1 MKQTKK
7 TGILSTAFI
16 LVILMSS
23 LTMAFGIAI
32 PYWDSP
38 EWYPLKL
45 APGESKIVE
54 LTLQNTGE
62 EDMMVQASIES
73 EIAILDDEKTE
84 YFIPSG
90 EINEIVSIKVEV
102 PKDVEVGTRYK
113 IYSSF
118 HQIST
123 GEEGMIAMTGAF
135 TVNFPVEVVGEQES
149 DLFDP
154 LSKQKPILPWIVLG
168 ALLIGMIVIA
178 IVKNKKKRNKSNK
191 I

>member
-7 TGILSTAFI
+7 TRILSIAVL

-62 EDMMVQASIES
+62 EDMTIQASIES
-73 EIAILDDEKTE
+73 DIATLDEEIK
-84 YFIPSG
+84 YSVPSG
-90 EINEIVSIKVEV
+90 EINEIVSIEV
-102 PKDVEVGTRYK
+102 KIPEDAEIGTRYK
-113 IYSSF
+113 VYSSF
-118 HQIST
+118 HQVST
-123 GEEGMIAMTGAF
+123 GEGGMVAMTGAF
-135 TVNFPVEVVGEQES
+135 TINFPVEVVGEQES
-149 DLFDP
+149 ELFDP
-154 LSKQKPILPWIVLG
+154 LSKQKPILPWIILG
-168 ALLIGMIVIA
+168 TLLIGMIVIA
-178 IVKNKKKRNKSNK
+178 IVKNKKKEKK
-191 I
+191 K

>member
-7 TGILSTAFI
+7 TGILSIAVL

-23 LTMAFGIAI
+23 QIMAFGIAI

-73 EIAILDDEKTE
+73 DIATLDDEKTE
-84 YFIPSG
+84 YSVPSG

-113 IYSSF
+113 VYSSF

-123 GEEGMIAMTGAF
+123 GEGGMIAMTGAF
-135 TVNFPVEVVGEQES
+135 TINFPVEVVGEEES
-149 DLFDP
+149 ELFDP

-168 ALLIGMIVIA
+168 ALLIGMIAIA
-178 IVKNKKKRNKSNK
+178 IVKNKKKEKK
-191 I
+191 K